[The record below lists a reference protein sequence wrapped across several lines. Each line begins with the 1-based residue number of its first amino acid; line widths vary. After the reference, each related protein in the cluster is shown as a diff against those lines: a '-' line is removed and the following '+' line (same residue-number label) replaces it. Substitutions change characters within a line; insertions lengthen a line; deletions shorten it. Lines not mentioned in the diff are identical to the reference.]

1 VQLMVVALGLN
12 PGLVEWMPHVT
23 FDRLSGG

>member
-1 VQLMVVALGLN
+1 MVVALGLN
-12 PGLVEWMPHVT
+12 PGLVEWVPHVT